1 MVRQSGLWGWLI
13 FSLNLVDS
21 AFRPSVTLRP
31 SRLTCCTG
39 R

>member
-1 MVRQSGLWGWLI
+1 MGWLI

-21 AFRPSVTLRP
+21 AFRPSVTLRSP
-31 SRLTCCTG
+31 RFTLSTG